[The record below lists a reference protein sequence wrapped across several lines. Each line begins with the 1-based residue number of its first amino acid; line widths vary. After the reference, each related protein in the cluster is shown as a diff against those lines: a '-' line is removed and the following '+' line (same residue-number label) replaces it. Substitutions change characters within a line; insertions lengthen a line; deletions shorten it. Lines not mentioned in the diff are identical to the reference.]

1 MNYTDNEFYK
11 IKDYINSK
19 PSIIDKM
26 LSLYTDLSYYKIL
39 SWNIFSISKENK
51 SFEVKVFLKVN
62 KTSNVV
68 FPYLKTITFN
78 DYLDYLSFTQ
88 SDYFRSLVDIPN
100 DLDLETLLR
109 DAANLIDIMTYEL
122 GQEWNPNR
130 LDDKL
135 RQYLIKLKL

>member
-11 IKDYINSK
+11 IKNFIDSK

-26 LSLYTDLSYYKIL
+26 LSYADLSYYKIL
-39 SWNIFSISKENK
+39 NWNIFSISKENK

-130 LDDKL
+130 LDDRL
-135 RQYLIKLKL
+135 RQYLAKIKQ

>member
-11 IKDYINSK
+11 IKNFIDSK

-26 LSLYTDLSYYKIL
+26 LSYADLSDYKI
-39 SWNIFSISKENK
+39 SNWNIFSISKENK

-122 GQEWNPNR
+122 GQDWNPNR

>member
-11 IKDYINSK
+11 IKNFIDSK

-26 LSLYTDLSYYKIL
+26 LSYADLSDYKI
-39 SWNIFSISKENK
+39 SNWNIFSISKENK

-130 LDDKL
+130 LDDRL
-135 RQYLIKLKL
+135 RQYLAKIKQ

>member
-11 IKDYINSK
+11 IKNFIDSK

-26 LSLYTDLSYYKIL
+26 LSYADLSDYKI
-39 SWNIFSISKENK
+39 SNWNIFSISKENK

-100 DLDLETLLR
+100 DLDLETLLK

-130 LDDKL
+130 LNDRL
-135 RQYLIKLKL
+135 RQYLAKIKQ

>member
-26 LSLYTDLSYYKIL
+26 LSYADLSDYKI
-39 SWNIFSISKENK
+39 SNWNIFSISKENK

-130 LDDKL
+130 LDDRL
-135 RQYLIKLKL
+135 RQYLAKIKQ

>member
-11 IKDYINSK
+11 IKNFIDSK

-26 LSLYTDLSYYKIL
+26 LSYADLSDYKI
-39 SWNIFSISKENK
+39 SNWNIFSISKENK

-130 LDDKL
+130 LNDRL
-135 RQYLIKLKL
+135 RQYLAKIKQ